1 MFQVL
6 EGYMYLGNIGAL
18 GEEVMNAFA
27 AVVNS
32 MCHKAV
38 RGVVLSRQGLEGRAR
53 STSMMHELVKLLPSD
68 LFRTCLNKVRS
79 MGVGAGHVTSL
90 VTALTAEQLGRFL
103 SLSLSGHCTAMPW

>member
-1 MFQVL
+1 
-6 EGYMYLGNIGAL
+6 MYLGNIGAL

-68 LFRTCLNKVRS
+68 LFRTCLNKVSS
-79 MGVGAGHVTSL
+79 MGGGGWAGQKSCGCAH
-90 VTALTAEQLGRFL
+90 G
-103 SLSLSGHCTAMPW
+103 

>member
-68 LFRTCLNKVRS
+68 LFRTCLNKVRAVGD
-79 MGVGAGHVTSL
+79 GVGRARSL
-90 VTALTAEQLGRFL
+90 VAVPKAEQLGRF
-103 SLSLSGHCTAMPW
+103 